1 MAKPKKRKR
10 KKKQNKKNFLLIFII
25 VIILASAIYFII
37 NNRVDISITP
47 KKIKEK
53 VETIEIEQRITVD
66 DVILEAIKNMGV
78 PENLYKHKVRKDAIY
93 IYIEL
98 NKDEIDLNLANAIIT
113 GKIESIGGKIISGK
127 ETITGFKQELE
138 FIDPFDSQK
147 YVVKLYYATEGS
159 YKKKKP
165 QLAIVVDD
173 FGYFKGDLLDD
184 FCKIKQPI
192 TFAILPDEA
201 NSRTVMLKANETNH
215 ETIIHIPM
223 EPMSYPKNNP
233 GKNAIYVHLSKKEI
247 IKRMEGYIKQ
257 LPLCIGANNHMG
269 SLVTT
274 DEDIMEIVLEVLKR
288 QAMFFIDSRT
298 TTSSVAFSTAQRM
311 MIPSFE
317 NNLFLD
323 SPDISDKTFNMKIEK
338 LKKLSAKDKVLIV
351 THCTNKKKIN
361 YLKKFITKAEK
372 LGFEIVPVSK
382 FFEYTLPEIP

>member
-1 MAKPKKRKR
+1 MAKPKTKKR
-10 KKKQNKKNFLLIFII
+10 KKKQNKINFLLIFIF
-25 VIILASAIYFII
+25 VVILATATYFII
-37 NNRVDISITP
+37 NNRIDISIHP
-47 KKIKEK
+47 REKKEK
-53 VETIEIEQRITVD
+53 VETIEIEQKISVD
-66 DVILEAIKNMGV
+66 DIILEAIKNMGI

-93 IYIEL
+93 IYIGL

-127 ETITGFKQELE
+127 ETRTGFKQELE

-147 YVVKLYYATEGS
+147 YIVKLYYATEGS

-173 FGYFKGDLLDD
+173 FGYFRGDLLDD
-184 FCKIKQPI
+184 FCQIKQPI
-192 TFAILPDEA
+192 TLAILPDETHSKTA
-201 NSRTVMLKANETNH
+201 MLKANETNH
-215 ETIIHIPM
+215 ETLIHIPM

-247 IKRMEGYIKQ
+247 IKRMEGYIKK

-274 DEDIMEIVLEVLKR
+274 DEDIMKIVLEVLKR
-288 QAMFFIDSRT
+288 HEMFFVDSRT
-298 TTSSVAFSTAQRM
+298 TSSSVAYSTAQRM

-317 NNLFLD
+317 NNFFLD
-323 SPDISDKTFNMKIEK
+323 SPDISDKTFNMRIEQ
-338 LKKLSAKDKVLIV
+338 LKKLSAKGKVLII
-351 THCTNKKKIN
+351 THCSNRNKLN
-361 YLKKFITKAEK
+361 YLKRFIAKAEK

-382 FFEYTLPEIP
+382 LFEYSFPEIP

>member
-1 MAKPKKRKR
+1 MAKPKTKKR
-10 KKKQNKKNFLLIFII
+10 KKKQNKINFLLIFIF
-25 VIILASAIYFII
+25 VVILATATYFII
-37 NNRVDISITP
+37 NNRIDISIHP
-47 KKIKEK
+47 REKKEK
-53 VETIEIEQRITVD
+53 VETIEIEQKISVD
-66 DVILEAIKNMGV
+66 DIILEAIKNMGI

-93 IYIEL
+93 IYIGL

-127 ETITGFKQELE
+127 ETRTGFKQELE

-147 YVVKLYYATEGS
+147 YIVKLYYATEGS

-192 TFAILPDEA
+192 TFAILPDETHSKTA
-201 NSRTVMLKANETNH
+201 MLKANETNH
-215 ETIIHIPM
+215 ETLIHIPM
-223 EPMSYPKNNP
+223 EPMSYPRNNP

-247 IKRMEGYIKQ
+247 IKRMEGYIKK

-274 DEDIMEIVLEVLKR
+274 DEDIMKIVLEVLKR
-288 QAMFFIDSRT
+288 HEMFFVDSRT
-298 TTSSVAFSTAQRM
+298 TSSSVAYSTAQRM

-317 NNLFLD
+317 NNFFLD
-323 SPDISDKTFNMKIEK
+323 SPDISDKTFNMRIEQ
-338 LKKLSAKDKVLIV
+338 LTKLSAKGKVLSITLCSTRNTV
-351 THCTNKKKIN
+351 N
-361 YLKKFITKAEK
+361 Y
-372 LGFEIVPVSK
+372 
-382 FFEYTLPEIP
+382 